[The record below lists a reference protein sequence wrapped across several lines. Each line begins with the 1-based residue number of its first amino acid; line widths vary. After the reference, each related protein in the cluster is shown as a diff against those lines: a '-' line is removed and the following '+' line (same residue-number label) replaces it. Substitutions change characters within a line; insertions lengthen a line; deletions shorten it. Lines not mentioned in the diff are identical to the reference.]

1 MEVVLVLGSV
11 YRCLVVSCAMF
22 FFSSRRRHTR
32 CALVTGV
39 QTCALPISRGTEGVP
54 QHAREGRTDARAG
67 GQPGA
72 VQRVPCRR
80 AGVGGAVVAAR
91 RCAVLPRL
99 RGGGRAVRHG
109 NCGPPHL
116 LRAGG
121 AGAGGD
127 CRGAGRRS
135 AVGVRRARTRA
146 TIRSVSTPQRRGDTH
161 IAIPAP
167 KPSSPRG
174 AGPPTPTP

>member
-1 MEVVLVLGSV
+1 MRISDWISDV
-11 YRCLVVSCAMF
+11 C
-22 FFSSRRRHTR
+22 SSDLENVPVD
-32 CALVTGV
+32 A
-39 QTCALPISRGTEGVP
+39 PRGTEGVP

-109 NCGPPHL
+109 NCGPP
-116 LRAGG
+116 
-121 AGAGGD
+121 
-127 CRGAGRRS
+127 RS
-135 AVGVRRARTRA
+135 EEHTSELQSLMRNSYAVFCL
-146 TIRSVSTPQRRGDTH
+146 
-161 IAIPAP
+161 
-167 KPSSPRG
+167 KK
-174 AGPPTPTP
+174 